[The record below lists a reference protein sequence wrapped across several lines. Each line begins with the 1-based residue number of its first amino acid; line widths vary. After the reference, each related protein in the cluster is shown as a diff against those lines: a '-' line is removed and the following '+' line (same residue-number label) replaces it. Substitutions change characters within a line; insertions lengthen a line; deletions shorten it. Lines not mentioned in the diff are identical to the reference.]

1 MTPAERVRAE
11 KERIIAEAGFYIPP
25 YRLANLMRAAAR
37 IADVLVKA
45 DTNMSYDE
53 CKIVLGLA
61 LATISAVTEGEDED
75 GD

>member
-1 MTPAERVRAE
+1 MTPAERVQAE

-53 CKIVLGLA
+53 RRIVLGLV

>member
-45 DTNMSYDE
+45 DTNMSYGE
-53 CKIVLGLA
+53 CKIVLGPV

>member
-1 MTPAERVRAE
+1 MTPAERVQAE

-53 CKIVLGLA
+53 CRNVLGLV

-75 GD
+75 DD

>member
-1 MTPAERVRAE
+1 MTPAERVQAE
-11 KERIIAEAGFYIPP
+11 KERIIAEAGFYITP

-53 CKIVLGLA
+53 YKIMLGLV

>member
-1 MTPAERVRAE
+1 MTPAERVQAE

-53 CKIVLGLA
+53 CRIVLGLV

-75 GD
+75 DD

>member
-1 MTPAERVRAE
+1 MTPAERVQAE

-53 CKIVLGLA
+53 
-61 LATISAVTEGEDED
+61 
-75 GD
+75 

>member
-1 MTPAERVRAE
+1 MTPAERVQAE

-53 CKIVLGLA
+53 RRIVLGLV
-61 LATISAVTEGEDED
+61 LVTISAVTEGEDED

>member
-53 CKIVLGLA
+53 CRVVLGLV
-61 LATISAVTEGEDED
+61 LATICAVTEGEDED

>member
-37 IADVLVKA
+37 ITDVLVKA

-53 CKIVLGLA
+53 CKIALGLV
-61 LATISAVTEGEDED
+61 LAAISAVTEGEDED